1 MKEEVTEEKEKKGK
15 KISLMQRLLG
25 MSIIP
30 VVILAAVVTVYAI
43 ISIVD
48 GMQQEFLAGLKNTAN
63 CMKAAYD
70 ALDDGDYALN
80 DQGELMK
87 GGLNVSAGEDLIDSF
102 VEGTDVAVTIF
113 YGDTRMATSLVD
125 TQSGKRIVGTQASE
139 QVADAVLKQ
148 GKEYESVDLIIN
160 GEDYY
165 AYYLPLKN
173 SDGEVV
179 GMLFAGESS
188 QSINK
193 FIIEKARNILILC
206 MLITVVMVFIV
217 IGASKRITRS
227 IEDTEKILVRLSEG
241 DLTAAVDQKALKRS
255 DEIGVMSRA
264 LDTTLQELREIIT
277 DISTSAG
284 TLMKEGTQLE
294 EMSSQTSNSTDEVS
308 RAVEEISKG
317 AVTQAEEVEQATH
330 LVSDMGQQIEHIVES
345 INELYRVSEKM
356 QKAGEEA
363 QNNMNMLK
371 DSNEQTTAAIGRV
384 AENVEKTD
392 QSVAAISEALSMIT
406 DIADETNLL
415 SLNASIEA
423 ARAGE
428 AGKGFAVV
436 AAQIQKL
443 AEESSASAAQIA
455 EIIAT
460 LSADSANTLSVMAK
474 LREDVAVQQEKMV
487 ETIEKF
493 DAVSGG
499 IVASNEGTAQ
509 IHKQAS
515 DCDASRVS
523 VVDIIQ
529 NLSALSEEN
538 AASTQETT
546 ASMEELNA
554 TINLLADSA
563 KGLQK
568 LSQSLENDMKIFRL

>member
-284 TLMKEGTQLE
+284 ALMKEGTQLE

>member
-15 KISLMQRLLG
+15 KFSLMKRLLS

-30 VVILAAVVTVYAI
+30 VVVLAVVVTVYAI

-48 GMQQEFLAGLKNTAN
+48 GMQQEFLEGLRNTAN
-63 CMKAAYD
+63 CMKAAYE

-80 DQGELMK
+80 DQGELVK
-87 GGLNVSAGEDLIDSF
+87 GELNVSAGEDLIDSF
-102 VEGTDVAVTIF
+102 VEGTDVGVTIF
-113 YGDTRMATSLVD
+113 YGDTRMATSLID

-139 QVADAVLKQ
+139 QVADIVLKQ

-165 AYYLPLKN
+165 ACYLPLKN
-173 SDGEVV
+173 SGGEVV
-179 GMLFAGESS
+179 GMLFAGEPS

-193 FIIEKARNILILC
+193 FIIEKAINILILC
-206 MLITVVMVFIV
+206 LVITVVVVVIV
-217 IGASKRITRS
+217 ILASKRITRS
-227 IEDTEKILVRLSEG
+227 IEDTERVLVRLSEG

-284 TLMKEGTQLE
+284 TLMKEGTRLE

-330 LVSDMGQQIEHIVES
+330 LVSDMGQQIEHIVGS

>member
-15 KISLMQRLLG
+15 KFSLMQRLLS

-30 VVILAAVVTVYAI
+30 VVVLAVVVTTYAI

-48 GMQQEFLAGLKNTAN
+48 GMQQEFLEGLRNTAN
-63 CMKAAYD
+63 CMKAAYE

-80 DQGELMK
+80 DQGELVK
-87 GGLNVSAGEDLIDSF
+87 GELNVSAGEDLIDSF
-102 VEGTDVAVTIF
+102 VEGTDVGVTIF
-113 YGDTRMATSLVD
+113 YGDTRMATSLID

-139 QVADAVLKQ
+139 QVADIVLKQ

-165 AYYLPLKN
+165 ACYLPLKN
-173 SDGEVV
+173 SGGEVV
-179 GMLFAGESS
+179 GMLFAGEPS

-193 FIIEKARNILILC
+193 FIIEKAINILILC
-206 MLITVVMVFIV
+206 LVITVVVVVIV
-217 IGASKRITRS
+217 ILASKRITRS
-227 IEDTEKILVRLSEG
+227 IEDTERVLVRLSEG

-330 LVSDMGQQIEHIVES
+330 LVSDMGQQIEHIVGS

-371 DSNEQTTAAIGRV
+371 DSNEQTTAAIGKV

>member
-188 QSINK
+188 HSINK

-284 TLMKEGTQLE
+284 ALMKEGTQLE

>member
-284 TLMKEGTQLE
+284 ALMKEGTQLE

-474 LREDVAVQQEKMV
+474 LREDVA
-487 ETIEKF
+487 F
-493 DAVSGG
+493 
-499 IVASNEGTAQ
+499 
-509 IHKQAS
+509 
-515 DCDASRVS
+515 SR
-523 VVDIIQ
+523 
-529 NLSALSEEN
+529 
-538 AASTQETT
+538 
-546 ASMEELNA
+546 
-554 TINLLADSA
+554 
-563 KGLQK
+563 KRWWK
-568 LSQSLENDMKIFRL
+568 P

>member
-15 KISLMQRLLG
+15 KFSLMKRLLS

-30 VVILAAVVTVYAI
+30 VVVLAVVVTVYAI

-48 GMQQEFLAGLKNTAN
+48 GMQQEFLEGLRNTAN
-63 CMKAAYD
+63 CMKAAYE

-80 DQGELMK
+80 DQGELVK
-87 GGLNVSAGEDLIDSF
+87 GELNVSAGEDLIDSF
-102 VEGTDVAVTIF
+102 VEGTDVGVTIF
-113 YGDTRMATSLVD
+113 YGDTRMATSLID

-139 QVADAVLKQ
+139 QVADIVLKQ

-165 AYYLPLKN
+165 ACYLPLKN
-173 SDGEVV
+173 SGGEVV
-179 GMLFAGESS
+179 GMLFAGEPS

-193 FIIEKARNILILC
+193 FIIEKAINILILC
-206 MLITVVMVFIV
+206 LVITVVVVVIV
-217 IGASKRITRS
+217 ILASKRITRS

>member
-1 MKEEVTEEKEKKGK
+1 MKKGTEEKKEKRG
-15 KISLMQRLLG
+15 ISLMQRLLG
-25 MSIIP
+25 MSIGP
-30 VVILAAVVTVYAI
+30 TVVLALVVTVYAVMSI
-43 ISIVD
+43 IG
-48 GMQQEFLAGLKNTAN
+48 GMQQEFLEGLRNTAN
-63 CMKAAYD
+63 CMQAAYH
-70 ALDDGDYALN
+70 ALDSGDYALN
-80 DQGELMK
+80 EQGELVK
-87 GGLNVSAGEDLIDSF
+87 GNLNISADEELIDSF

-113 YGDTRMATSLVD
+113 YGDTRMATSLISVED
-125 TQSGKRIVGTQASE
+125 GKRIIGTKASE
-139 QVADAVLKQ
+139 QVVETVVNQ
-148 GKEYESVDLIIN
+148 GKEFEATDLTIN
-160 GEDYY
+160 GEAYY
-165 AYYLPLKN
+165 AYYLPAKN
-173 SDGEVV
+173 ADGEVV
-179 GMLFAGESS
+179 GMFFAGAPSR
-188 QSINK
+188 SINE
-193 FIIEKARNILILC
+193 FIYEKARNILLLC
-206 MLITVVMVFIV
+206 LLIMVVMIV
-217 IGASKRITRS
+217 LVVLSSKRITGA
-227 IEDTEKILVRLSEG
+227 ITDTEKVLIQLSEG
-241 DLTAAVDQKALKRS
+241 DLTATVNAKALKRS

-264 LDTTLQELREIIT
+264 LYTTIDELKEIISN
-277 DISTSAG
+277 ISNSAA

-294 EMSSQTSNSTDEVS
+294 EMASQTSHTTDEVS

-317 AVTQAEEVEQATH
+317 AITQAEEVENATH
-330 LVSDMGQQIEHIVES
+330 HVSDMGQQIEQIVRS
-345 INELYRVSEKM
+345 INELYKVSEKM

-363 QNNMNMLK
+363 QGNMNLLK
-371 DSNEQTTAAIGRV
+371 DSNEQTNTAIGKV
-384 AENVEKTD
+384 AVNVEQTD
-392 QSVAAISEALSMIT
+392 KSVAAIAEALGMIT

-455 EIIAT
+455 EIIRT
-460 LSADSANTLSVMAK
+460 LSEDSANTLSVMDE
-474 LREDVAVQQEKMV
+474 LRGNIAVQQEKMV
-487 ETIEKF
+487 DTIDKF

-499 IVASNEGTAQ
+499 IVSSNEGTEQ

-538 AASTQETT
+538 AASTEETT

-563 KGLQK
+563 KGLQE
-568 LSQSLENDMKIFRL
+568 LAESLENDMRFFKL

>member
-284 TLMKEGTQLE
+284 ALMKEGTRLE